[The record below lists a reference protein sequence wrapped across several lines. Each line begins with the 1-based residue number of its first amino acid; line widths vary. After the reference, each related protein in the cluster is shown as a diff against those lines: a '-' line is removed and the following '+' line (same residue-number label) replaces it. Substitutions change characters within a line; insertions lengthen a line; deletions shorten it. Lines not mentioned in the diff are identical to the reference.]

1 MRGLARFFQTE
12 ISVSAAWPLT
22 KRPSG
27 LKILPHID
35 TSASAQFNTGMNSG
49 GRDGIVSHCLLYFA
63 HQAYFGR
70 GLKPVKLLVYVR
82 IVVATILDFMT
93 EEDWGE

>member
-1 MRGLARFFQTE
+1 
-12 ISVSAAWPLT
+12 
-22 KRPSG
+22 
-27 LKILPHID
+27 
-35 TSASAQFNTGMNSG
+35 MNSG
-49 GRDGIVSHCLLYFA
+49 GRDGIVLHCLLYFA

-70 GLKPVKLLVYVR
+70 GLKLLFYVR